1 MKINDY
7 HSEELQIFAEEY
19 LRFDFEAGEIYWKK
33 GRQGGGKAGSRAGSI
48 WTNQTTGKQYRRI
61 TMGCK
66 SYSEHRLLFCFFHK
80 SSFEGFEIDHIDQ
93 NGLNNQI
100 ENLRSVTSE
109 DNARNAKQREDNKSG
124 YTGVCWDNQ
133 RQEWMARISADGR
146 RINLGRF
153 TKKREAIFRR
163 RLAEIAAG
171 YHPNHG
177 RVKNQN

>member
-1 MKINDY
+1 LSLNED
-7 HSEELQIFAEEY
+7 L
-19 LRFDFEAGEIYWKK
+19 
-33 GRQGGGKAGSRAGSI
+33 
-48 WTNQTTGKQYRRI
+48 
-61 TMGCK
+61 
-66 SYSEHRLLFCFFHK
+66 
-80 SSFEGFEIDHIDQ
+80 GFEIDHIDQ